1 MNNTEY
7 PSMKISHNIVEHLGL
22 KLYQNK
28 PTNVI
33 AELVS
38 NSWDAN
44 ANRLNINIIN
54 KSDKKYISIEDN
66 GCGMNLEILKNTY
79 LVIGKSKYN
88 SLDEQKEIEHNTK
101 RKPMGRKGIGKLAPF
116 GICHQMHVITVR
128 DNKINW
134 LRFDYNEM
142 IQKGKGSSIEE
153 YKPKF
158 IFFELEL
165 NLQQNLVIPSEY
177 SSFTE
182 TIEKF
187 ISEIKKQSSTG
198 TLIILSDLTLKKSI
212 PQEQLIE
219 SIGQRFT
226 IALGRPDF
234 QINVNNISVT
244 EDNALPRWEL
254 RIPESGVTTDTV
266 NVNGQSKEIR
276 YWIGF
281 VEEAKWPT
289 EHAGI
294 GIYAHGK
301 IAQDR
306 PFFFNVEGREILS
319 RYMYGVIEADLIEE
333 LDEDLISTDR
343 TSINWEND
351 AFQEFFKKGQ
361 EITKT
366 ALTQYLKHR
375 QVLDKEKNEQRI
387 KNLTTQNTEIKLSS
401 KEKVYLGELLNEI
414 TPKLGKDEEKIK
426 EFTTILAKSW
436 LNEPS
441 RRMVKKLWGNVKN
454 DNIEQLY
461 NTLDKLSDELVPQ
474 SLNLA
479 KTFAQRVFALTKLK
493 ERIEDGKE
501 TPLQKL
507 LEEFPWIISHTYEK
521 FTQRESLNTFI
532 KKAEE
537 EGYLHKRALS
547 LEQGRTMPDFIFLGS
562 SNEDILVIELK
573 DNNNVGFPEF
583 EQLRSYV
590 EFIENRYPTSN
601 VKGYLI
607 ASSIDEITKK
617 RIDDHSSLEFMSW
630 DTLFKKSRKEYMAF
644 LTALLLMTD
653 ENPQDTIDLGGKEV
667 EEFLRDM
674 AKNDE
679 EIQGLMERYNL
690 SSKPSPKS

>member
-1 MNNTEY
+1 M
-7 PSMKISHNIVEHLGL
+7 
-22 KLYQNK
+22 
-28 PTNVI
+28 
-33 AELVS
+33 
-38 NSWDAN
+38 
-44 ANRLNINIIN
+44 
-54 KSDKKYISIEDN
+54 
-66 GCGMNLEILKNTY
+66 
-79 LVIGKSKYN
+79 
-88 SLDEQKEIEHNTK
+88 
-101 RKPMGRKGIGKLAPF
+101 
-116 GICHQMHVITVR
+116 
-128 DNKINW
+128 
-134 LRFDYNEM
+134 
-142 IQKGKGSSIEE
+142 
-153 YKPKF
+153 
-158 IFFELEL
+158 
-165 NLQQNLVIPSEY
+165 
-177 SSFTE
+177 
-182 TIEKF
+182 
-187 ISEIKKQSSTG
+187 
-198 TLIILSDLTLKKSI
+198 
-212 PQEQLIE
+212 
-219 SIGQRFT
+219 
-226 IALGRPDF
+226 GRPDF

-679 EIQGLMERYNL
+679 EIQELMERYNL

>member
-142 IQKGKGSSIEE
+142 IQKGKSSSIEE

-165 NLQQNLVIPSEY
+165 NLQQKLVIPSEY

-679 EIQGLMERYNL
+679 EIQELMERYNL

>member
-142 IQKGKGSSIEE
+142 IQKGKSSSIEE

-674 AKNDE
+674 TKNDE
-679 EIQGLMERYNL
+679 EIQELMERYNL

>member
-1 MNNTEY
+1 MNNAEY

-54 KSDKKYISIEDN
+54 KGDKKYISIEDN

-142 IQKGKGSSIEE
+142 IQKGKSSSIEE

-165 NLQQNLVIPSEY
+165 NSQQSLVIPSEY

-679 EIQGLMERYNL
+679 EIQELMERYNL

>member
-142 IQKGKGSSIEE
+142 IQKGKSSSIEE

-679 EIQGLMERYNL
+679 EIQELMERYNL

>member
-1 MNNTEY
+1 METLNT

-38 NSWDAN
+38 NAWDAN
-44 ANRLNINIIN
+44 AEKLDIDIIGN
-54 KSDKKYISIEDN
+54 DDKYISVQDN

-88 SLDEQKEIEHNTK
+88 NLEEQKEIVSRTQ

-116 GICHQMHVITVR
+116 GICQQMHVITVK

-134 LRFDYNEM
+134 LRFSYKDM
-142 IQKGKGSSIEE
+142 IQKGKTSSVEE
-153 YKPKF
+153 YKPEF
-158 IFFELEL
+158 IFFEQEL
-165 NLQQNLVIPSEY
+165 TSSQSTSIPSKY
-177 SSFTE
+177 AHFTE
-182 TIEKF
+182 KIENF
-187 ISEIKKQSSTG
+187 LTEIKKQSSTG

-212 PQEQLIE
+212 SPKQLIE

-234 QINVNNISVT
+234 QINVNNTLIT
-244 EDNALPRWEL
+244 EDNALPKWEL
-254 RIPESGVTTDTV
+254 RIPPKGVTTETV
-266 NVNGQSKEIR
+266 NVNGQPKEIR

-306 PFFFNVEGREILS
+306 PFFFKVEGREILS

-333 LDEDLISTDR
+333 LEEDLISTDR
-343 TSINWEND
+343 TSINWENE
-351 AFQEFFKKGQ
+351 AFQEFFNKGQ
-361 EITKT
+361 EITKI
-366 ALTQYLKHR
+366 ALTEYLKHR
-375 QVLDKEKNEQRI
+375 KVLDKEKNEKRI
-387 KNLTTQNTEIKLSS
+387 KDLAIHNTELKLTST
-401 KEKVYLGELLNEI
+401 EKGYLGDLLNEI

-426 EFTTILAKSW
+426 EFTTVLAKSW

-441 RRMVKKLWGNVKN
+441 RRMVKKLWTDVKS
-454 DNIEQLY
+454 DNIDQLY
-461 NTLDKLSDELVPQ
+461 DTLNKLSDELVPQ

-507 LEEFPWIISHTYEK
+507 LEDFPWIISHTYEK

-532 KKAEE
+532 KKAEDD
-537 EGYLHKRALS
+537 GRLHKRALS
-547 LEQGRTMPDFIFLGS
+547 LRQGRTMPDFVYLGS
-562 SNEDILVIELK
+562 NNDNDILVIELK
-573 DNNNVGFPEF
+573 DNGAVDFPEF

-590 EFIENRYPTSN
+590 EFLESTYPKSG

-607 ASSIDEITKK
+607 ASSINEIVKK
-617 RIDDHSSLEFMSW
+617 RITEHGLLEFMSW
-630 DTLFKKSRKEYMAF
+630 DELLQKSRKEYIAF

-653 ENPQDTIDLGGKEV
+653 ENPQYAIDWGGKEV
-667 EEFLRDM
+667 EEFLQDM

-679 EIQGLMERYNL
+679 KIQELMKKYNHPSKY
-690 SSKPSPKS
+690 SSES